1 MSIEL
6 EISELEGK
14 IEELKKFSVEQGIDF
29 SKQIEELEAHHVQAV
44 LIGETLMKAKDK
56 KAMLENLKG

>member
-14 IEELKKFSVEQGIDF
+14 IEELKKFSIEQGIDF
-29 SKQIEELEAHHVQAV
+29 SKQIEELEAKLQ
-44 LIGETLMKAKDK
+44 IKMIEYSETEMDAW
-56 KAMLENLKG
+56 ARTQIS